1 MWNSGRIARQAC
13 KRAPML
19 LLGVL
24 GVLWSSAVLPSF
36 WRVMPAR
43 ELSTRILLD
52 DRFKPGVLSKVVA
65 RIERQSAPLLLPHE
79 LARAEALVRLRVAE
93 EAVARASSED
103 ADREVALTLE
113 KVRSSLSLNPT
124 DSFLWLMLYSVET
137 MRNGFD
143 PSNVSYLDQSYAMA
157 PREAWVALRRNR
169 LALAIFPNLSEAVQA
184 KATQEFAGMVEGDF
198 IDDAAINLKTV
209 GWLRRDRL
217 LASLEHVDII
227 QRKSLAKKLV
237 GDGLKVRVPGVEI
250 DERLWR

>member
-1 MWNSGRIARQAC
+1 MALQAW

-19 LLGVL
+19 LLGVVS
-24 GVLWSSAVLPSF
+24 VLWSLDALPSF

-43 ELSTRILLD
+43 ELSRQILLD
-52 DRFKPGVLSKVVA
+52 DRFKPGVLSKVLV
-65 RIERQSAPLLLPHE
+65 RIEQQSAPILLPSE

-93 EAVARASSED
+93 EATERASSEE
-103 ADREVALTLE
+103 ADREVALAVE

-137 MRNGFD
+137 TRNGFD
-143 PSNVSYLDQSYAMA
+143 LNSISYLEQSYALA
-157 PREAWVALRRNR
+157 PREAWIALRRNK
-169 LALAIFPNLSEAVQA
+169 LALAIFPKLSEVMQVKAVS
-184 KATQEFAGMVEGDF
+184 EFAGMVDGDF
-198 IDDAAINLKTV
+198 IEDAAMNLTTV

-217 LASLEHVDII
+217 LASLERVDII
-227 QRKSLAKKLV
+227 QRKSLAKRLV